1 MLDSYSR
8 ERIDGLRVRVDL
20 VPTGKV
26 PPAAPALPRM
36 TKDGRVDVV
45 GGAHRRFHGIS
56 GLAPIIGFEATRRS
70 ARPRD
75 AISVGPDREWP
86 DCRH

>member
-8 ERIDGLRVRVDL
+8 ERNDGLRGRVAL
-20 VPTGKV
+20 MPTGKV
-26 PPAAPALPRM
+26 PPLAPTLPRM
-36 TKDGRVDVV
+36 TKDGRVDAV
-45 GGAHRRFHGIS
+45 ADARRRFHGIS